1 MLPAYL
7 LYGDERY
14 LVDRA
19 LATVLGRL
27 EAQSRAL
34 RVRADEDGLV
44 PRVEEAL
51 RTGSLFGG
59 APVAVVLEADTLR
72 EEQQLALL
80 ALLPEG
86 DGAHLVL
93 VATAPDMRRRLYATC
108 LRNGVAFEFRRLP
121 PPRVAAWLREEAAS
135 RGHVLTSEA
144 GELLVDLVGPDLRVG
159 ANEIEKLSLYVTAG
173 KPIDAEAVGAV
184 VGSLRARSML
194 ELADNLQ
201 RRNLG
206 PAIVL
211 VRQLVAQGN
220 QPIAIVAFVAGQ
232 VRRLLA
238 TASLRRAGL
247 SVDDVGRRLGV
258 SSWVAERLSEGARRY
273 DPRLLRRALLG
284 LGAVDVTLKSSRV
297 PPERILERWIL
308 GLSRGAGRT

>member
-1 MLPAYL
+1 MYL

-27 EAQSRAL
+27 EAQTRAL
-34 RVRADEDGLV
+34 RVRADDDDLV

-59 APVAVVLEADTLR
+59 APMAVVLDAEALR
-72 EEQQLALL
+72 EEQQHALL
-80 ALLPEG
+80 ALIPEG
-86 DGAHLVL
+86 EGAHLVL
-93 VATAPDMRRRLYATC
+93 VATAPDMRRRLYAAC
-108 LRNGVAFEFRRLP
+108 VRGGGAFEFRRLP
-121 PPRVAAWLREEAAS
+121 PPRVAAWLREEAAA
-135 RGHVLTSEA
+135 RGYVLTAEA
-144 GELLVDLVGPDLRVG
+144 GELLVDLAGTDLRVG

-173 KPIDAEAVGAV
+173 KPIDAEAVGMV
-184 VGSLRARSML
+184 VGSLRARSMF

-206 PAIVL
+206 PAVALI
-211 VRQLVAQGN
+211 RQLVVQGS

-232 VRRLLA
+232 IRRLLA

-247 SVDDVGRRLGV
+247 SADDIGRRLGV
-258 SSWVAERLSEGARRY
+258 PSWVAERLSEGARRY
-273 DPRLLRRALLG
+273 DARTLRTALLRI
-284 LGAVDVTLKSSRV
+284 GAVDVILKSSRV
-297 PPERILERWIL
+297 PPERILEDWV
-308 GLSRGAGRT
+308 LSLRRVDGRT

>member
-1 MLPAYL
+1 
-7 LYGDERY
+7 
-14 LVDRA
+14 
-19 LATVLGRL
+19 VLGRL
-27 EAQSRAL
+27 DARTHAV
-34 RVRADEDGLV
+34 RVRPGDDDLL

-59 APVAVVLEADTLR
+59 APVAVVLDADALR
-72 EEQQLALL
+72 EEQQHGLL

-93 VATAPDMRRRLYATC
+93 VGTAPDMRRRLYATC
-108 LRNGVAFEFRRLP
+108 QRNGGAFEFRRLP
-121 PPRVAAWLREEAAS
+121 PPRVAAWLREEAAA
-135 RGHVLTSEA
+135 RGHVLTADA

-173 KPIDAEAVGAV
+173 KPIDVDAVSAV

-194 ELADNLQ
+194 ELADTLQ

-206 PAIVL
+206 PAVALI
-211 VRQLVAQGN
+211 RQLVTQGS

-232 VRRLLA
+232 IRRLLV

-247 SVDDVGRRLGV
+247 SADDIGRRLGV

-273 DPRLLRRALLG
+273 DARTLRTALLG
-284 LGAVDVTLKSSRV
+284 IGAVDVTLKSSRV
-297 PPERILERWIL
+297 PPERLLERWVLSL
-308 GLSRGAGRT
+308 GRVDGRA